1 MNHVSITAQF
11 NAFPTLALA
20 VKAQDSREHLSWALA
35 NNFALEYSPDPNA
48 FGLLPVHLGPAIQAG
63 VPVRFHGRYFGQEI
77 GHPDTRIS
85 ESAMKIHLETLY
97 VMDRNCEPV
106 VTFHLD
112 LNWDD
117 PFDPEKAVNNLS
129 VLVNVAK
136 RYGITICI
144 ENLRAGAASHP
155 ENILAWAEASG
166 ASITLDVGHA
176 IS

>member
-1 MNHVSITAQF
+1 MSITAQF

-144 ENLRAGAASHP
+144 ENLRDGAASHP
-155 ENILAWAEASG
+155 ENIQAWAEASG